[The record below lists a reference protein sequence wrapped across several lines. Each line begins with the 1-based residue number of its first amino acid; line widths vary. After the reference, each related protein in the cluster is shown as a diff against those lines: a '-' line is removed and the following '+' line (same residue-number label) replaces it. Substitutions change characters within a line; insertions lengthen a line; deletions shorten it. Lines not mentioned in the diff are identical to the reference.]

1 MSVAYLMVAL
11 FGLLLL
17 GVPVSVALGISAIS
31 ALYFFTSYNI
41 IGSAEIMFRLK
52 TCSYGN
58 SYVYSCRF
66 SYE

>member
-41 IGSAEIMFRLK
+41 W
-52 TCSYGN
+52 
-58 SYVYSCRF
+58 F
-66 SYE
+66 S

>member
-41 IGSAEIMFRLK
+41 IGSAEIMFNGLK
-52 TCSYGN
+52 PALMAIPMFILSW
-58 SYVYSCRF
+58 S
-66 SYE
+66 